1 MDEKGYVVC
10 LLKYMM
16 GTEIGDSESWN
27 RQSGNAKPI
36 CFGYFGRADVVPVR
50 RFKDYMRIAS
60 ENDAEFIGSRKQLLM
75 YSLSEELS
83 GQIKLYDP
91 NSAPEEKNC
100 LPFRPAEGDSRP
112 ALCCLSVL
120 KIDNDVKKRLGT
132 NWLRTVAQ
140 GIFQQI
146 EEYKT
151 GEKTLMPCA
160 VMGLLGTEDLCV
172 ILLSDSFEKVSG
184 AVDRLRGLVERNSKT
199 VVVEN
204 SHSVLMVDFSGQAAA
219 PDWSGVNAEIHVS
232 LKTKD
237 GGQYLEKVRA
247 AIASQ
252 PGNPATS
259 LESRP
264 GEYDALIRCPASA
277 LGSYLYG
284 YGNLLNYVTLDYR
297 KAAYQSE
304 TVLSCVASPL
314 EFVEIEFPEQVGQTV
329 CQPSE
334 YNPEDEDMKQLVDR
348 AARQITKC
356 VLGTEEDPKG
366 DTAYIRLGLYRLLKD
381 FMRVASLP
389 FGGTLGYDLQLQF
402 QGAVNAII
410 YAAGR
415 YEKEKSFGK
424 GAKGE
429 FDRTFSE
436 IMNAISNSVLA
447 ASQIDQLCFEE
458 QQSHLQNTGAYH
470 KILQVYYGLVKDI
483 LQLIYSIPRTK
494 DNREPLLIPL
504 LSFGHTPIIFSK
516 SYQSYFHGE
525 AANLVCITLPYQA
538 LGNIPKY
545 IGILLHELFHYSIP
559 ADRNGKNRAAGLCLA
574 AVALRQFINEVG
586 ANSPNP
592 FSNAGDVVF
601 SRYQQEFLAAA
612 KMMFGTIQNN
622 QNRQLQSGV
631 FCLKLP
637 DYEETVSTLSSVPF
651 FKTVREG
658 LLPTVGS
665 SMGGAVEELYCQ
677 TWLFLRKKLLEK
689 QQDKGYISLEISN
702 LFSLQSECGRDKAY
716 AYIHKMYRQTL
727 PHARQKIRGYLDVYE
742 KVLREVPPDLF
753 DVGFVMCGQEADLR
767 ARQYLWQIHGS
778 RSDKLY
784 YSNVSQSQPDG
795 NTIRIGIVLDYL
807 VFGLFEQN
815 HFTSYEE
822 RKRQIDNKIQQ
833 WFDGQDA
840 TWTEEWETLRRYTD
854 LDYEGYASESLFA
867 GTLLQNYIK
876 PIADQIHKLTE
887 SEKTRLI
894 IECLSGFYSKYCQ
907 AQEGKPEE
915 QPDTLFALSLQM
927 IEHYQLQPTLL
938 DLCKIRRQGPVLTD
952 NTPEKELA
960 DCSTVPGMRC
970 VVKALHPR
978 DLSKQIVEVYNIM
991 IPNGASSPLW
1001 FRGEGKVDNKI
1012 LPGIMRKKETYS
1024 EYGFITGMRKMLTL
1038 AKAKILPQGAR
1049 FHKAEWLA
1057 FLQHNGF
1064 KTNLLDWSEDMHSA
1078 LFFAIEKWIEDIN
1091 EAENGDA
1098 AIYVLNPIL
1107 FNLARDLLEKDRKKT
1122 VDKDAKES
1130 FDKAL
1135 KRLCRYLECG
1145 SDESGSYAIPLF
1157 TAGEEP
1163 NEDEYSCYYDL
1174 MSKSV
1179 SKDQVQAPIA
1189 AMTPANSDRMK
1200 MQAGV
1205 FTFFDV
1211 RSRPENKDGQ
1221 LTYEDSDLFNI
1232 QDEYYNVVVKNASVY
1247 KDPRPFLCKIIL
1259 NHYHAKDF
1267 VKYVRAVGIR
1277 KYKMYPEI
1285 DKLADDIKS
1294 QAF

>member
-16 GTEIGDSESWN
+16 GTETGDSESWN

-172 ILLSDSFEKVSG
+172 ILLSDSFEKISG

-204 SHSVLMVDFSGQAAA
+204 SHYVLMVDFSGQAAT

-252 PGNPATS
+252 PGNPAAS

-264 GEYDALIRCPASA
+264 GEYDAVIRCPASA

-304 TVLSCVASPL
+304 TVLSRVASPL

-329 CQPSE
+329 YQPSE

-424 GAKGE
+424 GAKDE

-494 DNREPLLIPL
+494 DSREPLLIPL
-504 LSFGHTPIIFSK
+504 LSFGHTPIVFSK
-516 SYQSYFHGE
+516 SYQSYYRGE

-559 ADRNGKNRAAGLCLA
+559 ADRNGKNRTAGLCLA
-574 AVALRQFINEVG
+574 AVALRQFLNEVG
-586 ANSPNP
+586 ANGPNR
-592 FSNAGDVVF
+592 FSNAGDFIF
-601 SRYQQEFLAAA
+601 SRYQQEFLDAA
-612 KMMFGTIQNN
+612 KMMFGTIQDN
-622 QNRQLQSGV
+622 QNRQLQSGA

-637 DYEETVSTLSSVPF
+637 DYEETVSTLPSVPF
-651 FKTVREG
+651 FKTVRKG
-658 LLPTVGS
+658 LLPTVDP
-665 SMGGAVEELYCQ
+665 SMDGAVEELYCQ
-677 TWLFLRKKLLEK
+677 TWIFLWKNLLKK
-689 QQDKGYISLEISN
+689 QQDKGHISLEISN
-702 LFSLQSECGRDKAY
+702 LFSLQYECGHDEAH
-716 AYIHKMYRQTL
+716 AYIRKMYRQVL
-727 PHARQKIRGYLDVYE
+727 PHARQKIRGYLDIYE

-753 DVGFVMCGQEADLR
+753 DVGCVMCGQDKELK

-784 YSNVSQSQPDG
+784 YSNVSQSRFDG
-795 NTIRIGIVLDYL
+795 NTVRIGVVLDYL
-807 VFGLFEQN
+807 IFGLFEQN

-833 WFDGQDA
+833 WFDSKGGTQ
-840 TWTEEWETLRRYTD
+840 EEERKTLRRYTH
-854 LDYEGYASESLFA
+854 LDYESYVSESLFA

-876 PIADQIHKLTE
+876 PIASQIQMLTE

-894 IECLSGFYSKYCQ
+894 IKRLSVFYNKYCQ

-915 QPDTLFALSLQM
+915 RPNTLFALSLQM
-927 IEHYQLQPTLL
+927 IEHYQMQPALL
-938 DLCKIRRQGPVLTD
+938 DLCATRKQGPINALEE
-952 NTPEKELA
+952 PA
-960 DCSTVPGMRC
+960 GSSTVPRMSC
-970 VVKALHPR
+970 VVKALRPG
-978 DLSKQIVEVYNIM
+978 DLFNKIIEVYKIM

-1001 FRGEGKVDNKI
+1001 FRGERDASRKP
-1012 LPGIMRKKETYS
+1012 LPGIMRSEETFS
-1024 EYGFITGMRKMLTL
+1024 KYGFLTGMRKMLTL
-1038 AKAKILPQGAR
+1038 AKAKILPQGAS

-1078 LFFAIEKWIEDIN
+1078 LFFAIEKWIENIQ
-1091 EAENGDA
+1091 EAEKSDA
-1098 AIYVLNPIL
+1098 VIYVLNPIL
-1107 FNLARDLLEKDRKKT
+1107 FNLARDLLEKEHKRDNG
-1122 VDKDAKES
+1122 AGAEES
-1130 FDKAL
+1130 FNKAL
-1135 KRLCRYLECG
+1135 ERLCRYLKCG

-1157 TAGEEP
+1157 TVGEEP
-1163 NEDEYSCYYDL
+1163 NEEEYRCYYDL
-1174 MSKSV
+1174 TIEGGV
-1179 SKDQVQAPIA
+1179 PRDQIQAPIA
-1189 AMTPANSDRMK
+1189 AMTPMNSERMK

-1211 RSRPENKDGQ
+1211 RSRPEEKDGQ

-1247 KDPRPFLCKIIL
+1247 KDLRPFLCKIIL
-1259 NHYHAKDF
+1259 HNNYANEF
-1267 VKYVRAVGIR
+1267 VQYVRAVGIR